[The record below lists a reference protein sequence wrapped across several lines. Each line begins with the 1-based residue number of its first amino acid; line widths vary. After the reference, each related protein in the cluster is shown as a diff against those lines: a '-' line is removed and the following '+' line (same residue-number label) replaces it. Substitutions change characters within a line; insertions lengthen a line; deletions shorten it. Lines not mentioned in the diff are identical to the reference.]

1 MYSGVGEICFS
12 QLKGEKMA
20 DIFELFKKISKS
32 EPQSTVPITHIVV
45 GLGNPGLKYA
55 NTRHNAGF
63 MTIDYIAQKLGVSI
77 DRSKF
82 QALVGEA
89 TVAGKRVL
97 LMKPQTFMNLSGNAV
112 CEAASFYKIAPENI
126 IVISDDVNL
135 DVGRLRVRGN
145 GSAGGQKGLKSIIER
160 LGTENFPRLRIGVG
174 AKPHPDYDLASWVLS
189 NFSKSEMELLRG
201 AIGCAEEGIRLI
213 LKDQFDNAVQHC
225 NSYPLI
231 STSPA
236 TEKGE

>member
-1 MYSGVGEICFS
+1 
-12 QLKGEKMA
+12 MA
-20 DIFELFKKISKS
+20 DIFELFRQISSNKNT
-32 EPQSTVPITHIVV
+32 PQAPISWIIV
-45 GLGNPGLKYA
+45 GLGNPGEEYR

-63 MTIDYIAQKLGVSI
+63 LTVDALADRLGAHI
-77 DRSKF
+77 DRMKF
-82 QALVGEA
+82 HALTTEVTIGES
-89 TVAGKRVL
+89 RVL
-97 LMKPQTFMNLSGNAV
+97 LLKPMTYMNESGVAIS
-112 CEAASFYKIAPENI
+112 EAAAFYKIPSDHI
-126 IVISDDVNL
+126 LVISDDISL
-135 DVGRLRVRGN
+135 APGKLRLRRK

-160 LGTENFPRLRIGVG
+160 LGTENFPRLRMGVG

-231 STSPA
+231 PTSPA

>member
-1 MYSGVGEICFS
+1 
-12 QLKGEKMA
+12 MA

-82 QALVGEA
+82 QALVSEA
-89 TVAGKRVL
+89 TIAGKRVL
-97 LMKPQTFMNLSGNAV
+97 LMKPQTYMNNSGYAV

-145 GSAGGQKGLKSIIER
+145 GSAGGQKGLNDIIVQM
-160 LGTENFPRLRIGVG
+160 GTDKIPRVRIGVG
-174 AKPHPDYDLASWVLS
+174 KKPHPDYDMVNWVLGV
-189 NFSKSEMELLRG
+189 FPEPDRK
-201 AIGCAEEGIRLI
+201 AIDDLMPVVYEGIEKLLLGDTPGAMQI
-213 LKDQFDNAVQHC
+213 C
-225 NSYPLI
+225 NGAKS
-231 STSPA
+231 
-236 TEKGE
+236 K